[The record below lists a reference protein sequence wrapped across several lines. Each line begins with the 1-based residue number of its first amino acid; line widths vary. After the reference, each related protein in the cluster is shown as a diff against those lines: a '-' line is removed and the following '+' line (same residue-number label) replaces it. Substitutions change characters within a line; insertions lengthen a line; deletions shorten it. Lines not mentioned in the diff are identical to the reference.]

1 MKVFFVKNAVLVTRK
16 SRCSLVI
23 HRRDGSYREV
33 NIRDIEAIIVLGAS
47 TRIDCGAIAL
57 LSRYNI
63 PLSIVSKIGVS
74 ILTVPVVTLYSETRR
89 AQYALSS
96 DEKMEIM
103 LEILKAKFRGFSNI
117 LKYHDVMVSEE
128 LDSGNVLTSKD
139 LLYWEAAL
147 SRMYWQ
153 LMLSLIPRNHMN
165 ELKNKYGF
173 QGRKPRSKD
182 PFNQSISAL
191 YAILYSLSTRALLAS
206 GLDPTYGL
214 HHKTRYST
222 PLTYD
227 YSEMFKPIAI
237 HAVIKTFRKSEKLP
251 ELDSKGYL
259 TKESLKTILKE
270 FFNIM
275 KARIRGTR
283 ITPHRAL
290 YINALRLAT
299 RIRTR
304 NKQIHYTYTYNPKKL
319 QHPRNNA

>member
-1 MKVFFVKNAVLVTRK
+1 MELENIFVKNADLVTRK

-23 HRRDGSYREV
+23 HRKDGSYREV
-33 NIRDIEAIIVLGAS
+33 NIRDIEVVIILGAS

-57 LSRYNI
+57 LSRFNI

-74 ILTVPVVTLYSETRR
+74 ILTVPVVTLYNETRR
-89 AQYALSS
+89 VQYTLSS
-96 DEKMEIM
+96 DEKTEIM
-103 LEILKAKFRGFSNI
+103 LKILKAKFRGFSNI
-117 LKYHDVMVSEE
+117 LKYHNVLVSEE
-128 LDSGNVLTSKD
+128 VEYGNVLTGKD
-139 LLYWEAAL
+139 LLHWEAAN
-147 SRMYWQ
+147 SRKYWQ
-153 LMLSLIPRNHMN
+153 LMLSLIPRNIMN
-165 ELKNKYGF
+165 ELKDKYGF
-173 QGRKPRSKD
+173 QGRNPRSKD

-227 YSEMFKPIAI
+227 YSEMFKPIAV
-237 HAVIKTFRKSEKLP
+237 HAVLKILRKTEKLP
-251 ELDSKGYL
+251 ELDSKRYL

-275 KARIRGTR
+275 RARIRGTR

-299 RIRTR
+299 RIRTS
-304 NKQIHYTYTYNPKKL
+304 NKQINYTYTYNPKKL
-319 QHPRNNA
+319 QLP